1 VRESLSLY
9 VHIPFCRS
17 KCHYCS
23 FNSYSGLD
31 WLVPQYLQ
39 ALTKEMRSCA
49 RQEPVNTIYL
59 GGGTPTLLDSGQL
72 GAVLQACD
80 HSFAVSFD
88 AEISIEANP
97 GDINQPFLEEMR
109 ALGINRLSLGAQSW
123 DDAVLKKLG
132 RRHSA
137 AEAVAAYHLA
147 RAAFDNV
154 NIDLLYAVPGQTLEQ
169 WRQALERAL
178 SLEADH
184 LSLYPLSVEEG
195 TALSAEIASGRMVK
209 PDPDLAAEMFLM
221 AEEALADYDHYEISN
236 WARPTKRCRHN
247 LTYWRNLPYL
257 GFGAGAHSFIE
268 GRRLYNV
275 LSPSQYVRKLDES
288 DSAVEGQEDIDEAL
302 EMAETVI
309 LGLRLGDGVS
319 RAAFAGRFG
328 KDVDTV
334 YGDEVCELVE
344 LGLLLDDGGAI
355 RLTQR
360 GRLLGNQVFLR
371 FLP

>member
-1 VRESLSLY
+1 MRESLSLY
-9 VHIPFCRS
+9 LHIPFCRS

-31 WLVPQYLQ
+31 WLIPQYLQ
-39 ALTKEMRSCA
+39 ALIKEIRSWA
-49 RQEPVNTIYL
+49 RQDPVDTIYL

-72 GAVLQACD
+72 GSVLQACAR
-80 HSFAVSFD
+80 SFGLSGD
-88 AEISIEANP
+88 AEITIEANP
-97 GDINQPFLEEMR
+97 GDISRPFLEELR
-109 ALGINRLSLGAQSW
+109 AVGINRLSLGAQSW
-123 DDAVLKKLG
+123 DDAVLKRLG

-137 AEAVAAYHLA
+137 AEAVTAYQLA
-147 RAAFDNV
+147 RTAFDNV
-154 NIDLLYAVPGQTLEQ
+154 NIDLLYAVPGQTLEE
-169 WRQALERAL
+169 WRQTLERAL
-178 SLEADH
+178 SLEPDH

-195 TALSAEIASGRMVK
+195 TALSAEIASGRTVR
-209 PDPDLAAEMFLM
+209 PDPDLAAEMYLL
-221 AEEALADYDHYEISN
+221 AEEALAAYEHYEISN

-257 GFGAGAHSFIE
+257 GCGAGAHSFVE
-268 GRRLYNV
+268 CRRWYNV
-275 LSPSQYVRKLDES
+275 LSPVQYVRKLDES
-288 DSAVEGQEDIDEAL
+288 GSAVEGHEDIDEAL

-328 KDVDTV
+328 KDIDTV
-334 YGDEVCELVE
+334 YRDEVNEVVE

-360 GRLLGNQVFLR
+360 GRLVGNQVFLR

>member
-1 VRESLSLY
+1 VQKSLSLY
-9 VHIPFCRS
+9 LHIPFCRS

-31 WLVPQYLQ
+31 WLIPQYLQ
-39 ALTKEMRSCA
+39 VLTKEIRCRA
-49 RQEPVNTIYL
+49 GQHRVDTIYL

-72 GAVLQACD
+72 GSVLQSCEQ
-80 HSFAVSFD
+80 SFAVSVD
-88 AEISIEANP
+88 AEITIEANP
-97 GDINQPFLEEMR
+97 GDISRCFLQELR
-109 ALGINRLSLGAQSW
+109 ARGINRLSLGVQSW
-123 DDAVLKKLG
+123 DDAVLKGLG

-137 AEAVAAYHLA
+137 AEAVEAYRLA
-147 RAAFDNV
+147 RTAFDNV

-178 SLEADH
+178 SLEPDH
-184 LSLYPLSVEEG
+184 VSLYPLSVEEG

-209 PDPDLAAEMFLM
+209 PDPDLAAEMYVM
-221 AEEALADYDHYEISN
+221 AEEALVSYDHYEISN

-247 LTYWRNLPYL
+247 LTYWNNLPYL
-257 GFGAGAHSFIE
+257 GFGAGAHSFFE
-268 GRRLYNV
+268 GRRWYNV
-275 LSPSQYVRKLDES
+275 LSPDEYVRKLDEA
-288 DSAVEGQEDIDEAL
+288 DSAVEGQEDIGEPL

-319 RAAFAGRFG
+319 LAAFASRFG
-328 KDVDTV
+328 KDVATV
-334 YGDEVCELVE
+334 YGEEVSELVE
-344 LGLLLDDGGAI
+344 FGLLLNDGSAI